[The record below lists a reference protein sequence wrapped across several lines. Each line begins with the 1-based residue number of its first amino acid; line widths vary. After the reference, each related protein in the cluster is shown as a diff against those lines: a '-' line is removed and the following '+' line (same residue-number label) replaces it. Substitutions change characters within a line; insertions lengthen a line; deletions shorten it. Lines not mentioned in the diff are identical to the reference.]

1 MTVLVTLE
9 AEVKREHVAE
19 LPALLEAVLP
29 STRAFEGC
37 GTVKCYMSEDNRKML
52 LVEDWASKE
61 AQQKYLAW
69 RLTTDHGKQ
78 LVAMLVAPPEIRVF
92 EPMNL

>member
-9 AEVKREHVAE
+9 AEVKSEHVAE

-37 GTVKCYMSEDNRKML
+37 GTVKCYLSQDKRKLL
-52 LVEDWASKE
+52 LVEDWDSKE

-78 LVAMLVAPPEIRVF
+78 LVAMFVAPPEIRYYD
-92 EPMNL
+92 PLNL